1 MSETASWQPSAS
13 IPNLLKRAAIMAEIR
28 RFFADRGVLE
38 VETRPMTIYT
48 PSVPRPPPVAHQ
60 INMTMAHINAKSSV
74 VFRPLKW
81 PRTCNLPSIAHTLN
95 SLSDSWLDM
104 RLEHNEMIPEARDD
118 TSTGKNKPPPT
129 MSHGRRLD
137 RCIRVALQVAQA

>member
-1 MSETASWQPSAS
+1 MTARAPIEAMASLSENQY
-13 IPNLLKRAAIMAEIR
+13 
-28 RFFADRGVLE
+28 VLN

-48 PSVPRPPPVAHQ
+48 PSVPRSPPVAHQ
-60 INMTMAHINAKSSV
+60 INMMMAHINAKSSV

-118 TSTGKNKPPPT
+118 TSTGKNKPPPA
-129 MSHGRRLD
+129 MSRGRRLD